1 MTVLLFLASAALT
14 LPSCE
19 KEPSVDIPD
28 ESVDETVAGETT
40 TAGEITT
47 AAEDETDP
55 PVKIENFEITS
66 SVSVVY
72 GHRGGN
78 TERLAAERVAAAI
91 ADAYSIEVSV
101 KTDWEY
107 ANGCEIL
114 VGKCGYRESSVA
126 FVQEMYARGY
136 GYSVLS
142 GTEIA
147 IAAKKDEN
155 LIHAAELFIDEVIK
169 QTDRAVFE
177 VGRSTLCNNE
187 RPVAEYIV
195 NGVELSKYVIVSDK
209 VSIAEKLGEAINDNL
224 YTELAVVDSKSFVG
238 GHAIKIGSFGCKDY
252 DGERYAI
259 SSETVGGISTV
270 YIDGATDA
278 LLEAGAE
285 FLVEKYLSRTPTV
298 AEIAV
303 PERVYAHLGGTKI
316 YEVSSEETVLA
327 EGVTYYRKHYNN
339 FADKNVDV
347 FITAVSGDSPATF
360 GVWVADFDSKSGK
373 AKLDVKTV
381 GTIAREFE
389 KTGVNVVAATNAG
402 FFHKA
407 AGTNYPWGMQ
417 IVDGEV
423 IWEPSHENDTY
434 SNNWIGLTFDGK
446 FVGGDVDDYEKI
458 YKGKIK
464 YGVGGGGYLMRDG
477 ALKVKPTKTSAG
489 CYTAIAFT
497 EDGGFVLL
505 CVDGRPHLRDGQSEG
520 ASSFDLVSI
529 FRDLDLEYTDV
540 FYLDGGGSVEMV
552 TERVVGSA
560 AFTTRNDPSDGN
572 SRPVSDI
579 VAVYIPKE

>member
-1 MTVLLFLASAALT
+1 MLF
-14 LPSCE
+14 
-19 KEPSVDIPD
+19 
-28 ESVDETVAGETT
+28 
-40 TAGEITT
+40 
-47 AAEDETDP
+47 
-55 PVKIENFEITS
+55 
-66 SVSVVY
+66 
-72 GHRGGN
+72 
-78 TERLAAERVAAAI
+78 RL
-91 ADAYSIEVSV
+91 
-101 KTDWEY
+101 
-107 ANGCEIL
+107 
-114 VGKCGYRESSVA
+114 
-126 FVQEMYARGY
+126 
-136 GYSVLS
+136 
-142 GTEIA
+142 
-147 IAAKKDEN
+147 
-155 LIHAAELFIDEVIK
+155 
-169 QTDRAVFE
+169 
-177 VGRSTLCNNE
+177 
-187 RPVAEYIV
+187 
-195 NGVELSKYVIVSDK
+195 
-209 VSIAEKLGEAINDNL
+209 
-224 YTELAVVDSKSFVG
+224 
-238 GHAIKIGSFGCKDY
+238 
-252 DGERYAI
+252 
-259 SSETVGGISTV
+259 
-270 YIDGATDA
+270 